1 MSDDTSLETEA
12 TELLRTLIRNACVND
27 GTPAS
32 GHEDR
37 NCDAIEAYFA
47 GSGLR
52 CERYSAGPGRI
63 SLITRIEGSDKK
75 APTLL
80 LMGHTDVVPA
90 NASGWERDP
99 FGGELVDGVV
109 WGRGATDMLHI
120 TSTMAVAMRRLVKSG
135 FTPRGT
141 LIYLAV
147 ADEEAG
153 GTYGAKYLVDEKF
166 DAVKADY
173 VITES
178 GGVPIPTKSGVKLP
192 VTVGEKGINWR
203 RLVVRGTPGHG
214 SMPFRTD
221 NALVTAAEVVR
232 RVAEYQPKAR
242 ILDEWRRYVSE
253 LELAPELEA
262 ALVDPDR
269 VLEAVR
275 HLEPLGFARLAH
287 ACTHTTFSP
296 NVVQGGS
303 KINVIPDRIAI
314 DVDVR
319 ALPGVAPLDVDAMLK
334 EALGD
339 MASRVEIEAPRGQEG
354 SRTPFDTP
362 LADALSRVTQ
372 ALVPG
377 SKIIP
382 RLTGGGTDARYFRW
396 KGVPS
401 YGFALHSRR
410 IPYTEYPLMFHGNNE
425 RVDTETLRLSATM
438 WEALCRDFLA

>member
-1 MSDDTSLETEA
+1 MSDDQSLETEA

-99 FGGELVDGVV
+99 FGGEVVDGVV

-120 TSTMAVAMRRLVKSG
+120 TSTMAVAMRRLAKGG

-153 GTYGAKYLVDEKF
+153 GTYGAKYLTDEKF

-242 ILDEWRRYVSE
+242 ILDEWRRYV
-253 LELAPELEA
+253 
-262 ALVDPDR
+262 
-269 VLEAVR
+269 
-275 HLEPLGFARLAH
+275 
-287 ACTHTTFSP
+287 
-296 NVVQGGS
+296 
-303 KINVIPDRIAI
+303 
-314 DVDVR
+314 VR
-319 ALPGVAPLDVDAMLK
+319 ARAGSRARGGAGRSRPRAGGGAPPRAAGVRAPGACLHPHDVLPQRGA
-334 EALGD
+334 G
-339 MASRVEIEAPRGQEG
+339 RVEDQRHPRPHRHRRRRAG
-354 SRTPFDTP
+354 
-362 LADALSRVTQ
+362 A
-372 ALVPG
+372 
-377 SKIIP
+377 
-382 RLTGGGTDARYFRW
+382 AR
-396 KGVPS
+396 
-401 YGFALHSRR
+401 RR
-410 IPYTEYPLMFHGNNE
+410 ARSTST
-425 RVDTETLRLSATM
+425 R
-438 WEALCRDFLA
+438 C

>member
-1 MSDDTSLETEA
+1 
-12 TELLRTLIRNACVND
+12 V
-27 GTPAS
+27 
-32 GHEDR
+32 
-37 NCDAIEAYFA
+37 
-47 GSGLR
+47 
-52 CERYSAGPGRI
+52 
-63 SLITRIEGSDKK
+63 SLIARIEGSDPA

-90 NASGWERDP
+90 NASGWQRDP
-99 FGGELVDGVV
+99 FGGDVVDGVV
-109 WGRGATDMLHI
+109 WGRGATDMLNI
-120 TSTMAVAMRRLVKSG
+120 TSTMAVATRRLAKSG

-153 GTYGAKYLVDEKF
+153 GTYGASYLTSDKF

-178 GGVPIPTKSGVKLP
+178 GGVPIPTRSGVVKLP
-192 VTVGEKGINWR
+192 VTVGEKGVNWR
-203 RLVVRGTPGHG
+203 RLVVKGTPGHG
-214 SMPFRTD
+214 SMPWRTD
-221 NALVTAAEVVR
+221 NALVTASEVVR
-232 RVAEYQPKAR
+232 RVSAYQPKAR
-242 ILDEWRRYVSE
+242 ILDEWRRYVRE
-253 LELAPELEA
+253 LELQPELEA
-262 ALVDPDR
+262 ALTDPDR

-275 HLEPLGFARLAH
+275 HVEPLGFARLAH

-314 DVDVR
+314 EVDVR
-319 ALPGVAPLDVDAMLK
+319 SLPGVTAIEVDAMLV

-339 MASRVEIEAPRGQEG
+339 LASQVTIEAPRSQEG
-354 SRTPFDTP
+354 SRTPLDTP
-362 LADALSRVTQ
+362 LADAMARVTQ

-401 YGFALHSRR
+401 YGFALHSQR
-410 IPYTEYPLMFHGNNE
+410 IPYTEYPLMFHGHNE

-438 WEALCRDFLA
+438 WEALCRDFLG

>member
-1 MSDDTSLETEA
+1 MSDDQSLETEA

-99 FGGELVDGVV
+99 FGGEVVDGVV

-153 GTYGAKYLVDEKF
+153 GTYGAKL
-166 DAVKADY
+166 
-173 VITES
+173 S
-178 GGVPIPTKSGVKLP
+178 
-192 VTVGEKGINWR
+192 R
-203 RLVVRGTPGHG
+203 RR
-214 SMPFRTD
+214 
-221 NALVTAAEVVR
+221 EVR
-232 RVAEYQPKAR
+232 RGQGGLRDHGE
-242 ILDEWRRYVSE
+242 RRRADPHQVGR
-253 LELAPELEA
+253 EA
-262 ALVDPDR
+262 AGD
-269 VLEAVR
+269 
-275 HLEPLGFARLAH
+275 
-287 ACTHTTFSP
+287 
-296 NVVQGGS
+296 GG
-303 KINVIPDRIAI
+303 R
-314 DVDVR
+314 
-319 ALPGVAPLDVDAMLK
+319 
-334 EALGD
+334 
-339 MASRVEIEAPRGQEG
+339 EG
-354 SRTPFDTP
+354 RS
-362 LADALSRVTQ
+362 
-372 ALVPG
+372 
-377 SKIIP
+377 
-382 RLTGGGTDARYFRW
+382 TGGGSWSGARRGMARCRSAPTTRW
-396 KGVPS
+396 
-401 YGFALHSRR
+401 
-410 IPYTEYPLMFHGNNE
+410 
-425 RVDTETLRLSATM
+425 
-438 WEALCRDFLA
+438 